1 MVRFWVFWWRSL
13 LFTRQYNPPEFM
25 EQIMVLLAI
34 ALAVIWGVTNT
45 WQCLI
50 LSSSYAIGASISI
63 WVREAIAPT
72 PQSQIARTLGF
83 ILLIYGLYGL
93 TDIAKTYGLTTL
105 AKRFLLNL

>member
-1 MVRFWVFWWRSL
+1 
-13 LFTRQYNPPEFM
+13 
-25 EQIMVLLAI
+25 MVLLAI
-34 ALAVIWGVTNT
+34 ALAIIWGITNA

-72 PQSQIARTLGF
+72 PQSKIARISGF

-93 TDIAKTYGLTTL
+93 VDISQAYGLTTL
-105 AKRFLLNL
+105 AKKLLPPYASF

>member
-1 MVRFWVFWWRSL
+1 
-13 LFTRQYNPPEFM
+13 
-25 EQIMVLLAI
+25 MVLLAI
-34 ALAVIWGVTNT
+34 ALAIAWGITNS

-72 PQSQIARTLGF
+72 PQSRIAQISGA

-93 TDIAKTYGLTTL
+93 VDISQAYGLTTL
-105 AKRFLLNL
+105 AKRLFLNL

>member
-1 MVRFWVFWWRSL
+1 
-13 LFTRQYNPPEFM
+13 
-25 EQIMVLLAI
+25 MVLLAI
-34 ALAVIWGVTNT
+34 ALAIIWGFTNS

-72 PQSQIARTLGF
+72 PQSKIARISGL

-93 TDIAKTYGLTTL
+93 ADISQAYGLTNM
-105 AKRFLLNL
+105 AKRLLFNL